1 MEFFYCADLPDAS
14 EVVQLSGEESH
25 HLRRVFRKRRGDVIA
40 LSNGEGVLA
49 EAVIE
54 NDSAQ
59 RISCRVRNL
68 RKIPPPPDHRIHLA
82 LSLIRPNRMDW
93 AVEKLAELGIGSIQP
108 LLCRFSS
115 IKTFKV
121 EHLRKIAVSAMKQSE
136 QAYLPELLSPLSF
149 DKFLRQL
156 PPPESRLR
164 LIAHHAEDAVS
175 FKQIALKP
183 GQEIL
188 LAVGPEGGFSEEEVA
203 QAKESGFQP
212 LNLGDQ
218 VLRSETAAVVAAA
231 QAKLHLL

>member
-1 MEFFYCADLPDAS
+1 MEFFYCVDLSDVS

-25 HLRRVFRKRRGDVIA
+25 HLRRVFRKRSGDLIA
-40 LSNGEGVLA
+40 LSNGKGLLA

-54 NDSAQ
+54 KDSAQ
-59 RISCRVRNL
+59 KISCRIRNL
-68 RKIPPPPDHRIHLA
+68 RKILPPPERRIHLA

-93 AVEKLAELGIGSIQP
+93 AVEKLAELGAGSIQP

-115 IKTFKV
+115 IKTFKA

-149 DKFLRQL
+149 EKFLRQL

-164 LIAHHAEDAVS
+164 LIAHRAEEAVS
-175 FKQIALKP
+175 FKEIAVKP

-188 LAVGPEGGFSEEEVA
+188 IAVGPEGGFSEEEVT
-203 QAKESGFQP
+203 QARESGFRP
-212 LNLGDQ
+212 LKLAGQ
-218 VLRSETAAVVAAA
+218 ILRAETAAVVAVA